1 MRLSASLIPLA
12 MLVVSGLPSV
22 VGDVWLTFSHYT
34 QSDCSGSPVGFFY
47 ADWTQYAQLM
57 AGLNSTWSSSAAAV
71 ANVQT
76 CQQLIA
82 AQKEFPSSF
91 YGQLNSRTS
100 ISLTAGDI
108 LALNLAIKI
117 FADVSVDLIHV
128 QDKLD
133 AIQAGTC
140 YPNLQT
146 RWGNNTYGY
155 LKPGCVVS
163 TTAPALPGTSSQTYS
178 IRASTYTPVDQNSTC
193 GYKRALGI
201 MGVLADDICRT
212 ETGIIYQVGQ
222 SNVGRACVRATCSG
236 DFPKLYANAS
246 ALTWSQG
253 GFGGIQHGSA
263 NISLNVDAYANA
275 CELSGTPYSHFTT
288 CKVGGYTASSESTT
302 DTKKPGNGK
311 SFVDNI
317 TYQTHGFTSANQG
330 TRVTIPGNAG
340 IKLRP
345 SGTGNASVTVNVTSS
360 PDPITALTI
369 PPTGINTYW
378 RFEATANATFSADL
392 SWTYTDADLALFNYT
407 ATSLKWA
414 FYNQVTGTW
423 DTQSG
428 TTVDTSAKTVGYTT
442 THFSEW
448 TIVAS
453 ATSGALSSAPSL
465 VMVLVAVLVGVLS
478 V

>member
-1 MRLSASLIPLA
+1 
-12 MLVVSGLPSV
+12 
-22 VGDVWLTFSHYT
+22 
-34 QSDCSGSPVGFFY
+34 
-47 ADWTQYAQLM
+47 M

-71 ANVQT
+71 AKVQT
-76 CQQLIA
+76 CQELIA

-91 YGQLNSRTS
+91 YGQLNARTS
-100 ISLTAGDI
+100 LSLTAGDI
-108 LALNLAIKI
+108 LALNLAFKV
-117 FADVSVDLIHV
+117 FGDVSVDLIYV
-128 QDKLD
+128 QEKLD

-146 RWGNNTYGY
+146 RFGNHTYGY

-163 TTAPALPGTSSQTYS
+163 TKAPALPGTSSQTYS
-178 IRASTYTPVDQNSTC
+178 IRASTYTPVEQNSTC
-193 GYKRALGI
+193 GYQRALGI
-201 MGVLADDICRT
+201 MGVLADDMCRT
-212 ETGIIYQVGQ
+212 ETGIIYQVVQ
-222 SNVGRACVRATCSG
+222 TNVGRACVRATCSG
-236 DFPKLYANAS
+236 NIPKLYANAS
-246 ALTWSQG
+246 ALTWTQVG
-253 GFGGIQHGSA
+253 LEGLQQGSA

-275 CELSGTPYSHFTT
+275 CELSGTPSSHFTT
-288 CKVGGYTASSESTT
+288 CKAGGYVASSETTT

-311 SFVDNI
+311 SFVDNL
-317 TYQTHGFTSANQG
+317 TFESHGFTSANQN
-330 TRVTIPGNAG
+330 TRITIPGNAG

-345 SGTGNASVTVNVTSS
+345 GGNGNASVAVNVTVS

-369 PPTGINTYW
+369 PSTGINTYW

-392 SWTYTDADLALFNYT
+392 SWTYSDADLGLFNYT

-428 TTVDTSAKTVGYTT
+428 TTVDTSAKTVAYTT

-465 VMVLVAVLVGVLS
+465 IMVLAAVLVGVMS
-478 V
+478 M